1 MQISERAKSKLLER
15 IKLKTW
21 KVLVKNVQMSRDE
34 RQIEQ
39 EHDLRKAQ
47 IDNFF
52 ENLKKK
58 VDNEKS
64 QRAIDEEDT

>member
-34 RQIEQ
+34 R
-39 EHDLRKAQ
+39 
-47 IDNFF
+47 
-52 ENLKKK
+52 
-58 VDNEKS
+58 
-64 QRAIDEEDT
+64 